1 MAIRLAD
8 ASASVC
14 LLFAIRRGASALTL
28 ICSPQGLVEHSP
40 FSWESAEQH
49 RSVMILAYSTD
60 AGSST
65 FSQDFAD
72 AASCS
77 LYT

>member
-14 LLFAIRRGASALTL
+14 LLFAISRGSPALTL
-28 ICSPQGLVEHSP
+28 IWSPQGSIEHSP
-40 FSWESAEQH
+40 FSWESAEQQG
-49 RSVMILAYSTD
+49 SVMTLANSTEE
-60 AGSST
+60 GSGI
-65 FSQDFAD
+65 FYQDLAD

-77 LYT
+77 LHI